1 MVFVFNMYESGRIV
15 SMLYILVEV
24 LLRGIR
30 SDKSSL
36 DRFYNVHIL
45 DQLYYNLFIL
55 YKIINMLQKLG

>member
-1 MVFVFNMYESGRIV
+1 MYESGRIV

-24 LLRGIR
+24 LLRGIG